1 MATELQVSVP
11 HLVRSFS
18 ASYGIPP
25 HRYVHGR
32 RLDHARRLL
41 LTGLVAVD
49 ADFYDQAHFTRHF
62 RTLRYQRSHR

>member
-1 MATELQVSVP
+1 MSVP

-32 RLDHARRLL
+32 RDHARRLL
-41 LTGLVAVD
+41 LTGLPAGQVAVD
-49 ADFYDQAHFTRHF
+49 AGFSDQAHFTRHF